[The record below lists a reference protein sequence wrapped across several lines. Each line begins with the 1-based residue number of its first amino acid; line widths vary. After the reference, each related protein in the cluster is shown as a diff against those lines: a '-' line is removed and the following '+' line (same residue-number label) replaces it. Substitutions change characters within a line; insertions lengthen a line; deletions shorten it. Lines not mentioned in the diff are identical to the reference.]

1 MEVGGLALLGMRI
14 RCINDLHIHGPLETH
29 SLSQLIESIRSSPYP
44 VYLLGDV
51 IDLKNCRKQDVGR
64 AKDAIM
70 ELQLLTSYVGG
81 NHCLGYGDLPN
92 YLLINGGTVFLTHGH
107 LYVNAEKYSKWTLEH
122 KEAGAGFFKRH
133 LITPLIDKLRRFKE
147 VKPNSELAENVRIL
161 KIQYPKLTHFIM
173 GHTHSPETVT
183 TLIHGVT
190 VILLK
195 RGINDVELP

>member
-1 MEVGGLALLGMRI
+1 MRI
-14 RCINDLHIHGPLETH
+14 RLINDLHIFGPLQTH
-29 SLSQLIESIRSSPYP
+29 SLSQLIEIIKTSPYP

-64 AKDAIM
+64 AKDAIL
-70 ELQLLTSYVGG
+70 ELLLFAHYIGG
-81 NHCLGYGDLPN
+81 NHCLGYGKLVN
-92 YLLINGGTVFLTHGH
+92 YLLINNGTVFLTHGH

-122 KEAGAGFFKRH
+122 KEAGAGFFKRYI
-133 LITPLIDKLRRFKE
+133 ITPLIDKLRRFKE

-173 GHTHSPETVT
+173 GHTHAPETVT
-183 TLIHGVT
+183 ERIHGVT

-195 RGINDVELP
+195 RGINDVDLP